1 MVYVISLSVPMCD
14 HSQVL
19 SLFTSILLISHLPIF
34 SRNLDSSSFLEL
46 HALLL
51 QPSSFFPYLLQL
63 CNTQESQPPL
73 ENRTVQWSSPVS
85 FPQPEPTIYRYSP
98 SEISTERSCKLSQ
111 VGGRSSK
118 GLGKSS
124 RLVPLS
130 FSYPLHIEEIVELL

>member
-1 MVYVISLSVPMCD
+1 MCD

-85 FPQPEPTIYRYSP
+85 FPQPEPTIFRIYAVLSLNYP
-98 SEISTERSCKLSQ
+98 ASTTLQNVHSRQ
-111 VGGRSSK
+111 VANTA
-118 GLGKSS
+118 L
-124 RLVPLS
+124 
-130 FSYPLHIEEIVELL
+130 